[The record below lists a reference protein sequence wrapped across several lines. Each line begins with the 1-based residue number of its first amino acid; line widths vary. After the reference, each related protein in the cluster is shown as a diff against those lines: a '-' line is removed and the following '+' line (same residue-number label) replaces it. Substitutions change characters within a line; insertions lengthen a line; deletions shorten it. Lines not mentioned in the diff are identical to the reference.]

1 VGGDA
6 EAEQSRRQGGQDVS
20 RVITT
25 QAPGRERQ
33 RLRRTIA
40 EALRH
45 LGEKPEMDH
54 EARDLIALIVLSL
67 REIQGTIDQA
77 TEAWEK
83 RDYYLKAER
92 FRSEWSWVG
101 RMADQMADALQRE
114 RWDELSL
121 LLAQLFSHFS
131 DVRVI
136 RMTRSP
142 SVWQGAY
149 AHLLDGTDGGST

>member
-1 VGGDA
+1 M
-6 EAEQSRRQGGQDVS
+6 S
-20 RVITT
+20 RVIAT
-25 QAPGRERQ
+25 QAPGRDRQ

-45 LGEKPEMDH
+45 LGVKREMDH
-54 EARDLIALIVLSL
+54 EALDLVALIVLSL
-67 REIQGTIDQA
+67 REIQGTIEQA

-92 FRSEWSWVG
+92 FRSEWSWAR
-101 RMADQMADALQRE
+101 RMADQMDEALQRE

-121 LLAQLFSHFS
+121 LLAQLFPHFS

-142 SVWQGAY
+142 STWRGAY
-149 AHLLDGTDGGST
+149 DRLLDGADGHSR